1 MARTERSEQELR
13 PLSLEPGASPHAEG
27 SCLIATGNTR
37 VLCTASVLDEVPGWR
52 EGSGAGWVTGEYGM
66 LPRSTHTRRGRE
78 RDGPGGR
85 TMEIQRLIGR
95 ALRSVVELEALG
107 PRTVVVDC
115 DVLQADGGTRTAA
128 VTGGCVALAL
138 AFGSLREEGL
148 LDRTPL
154 LGLVGAV
161 SVGLVDG
168 RVLLDLDYREDSRA
182 RVDMNVV
189 GTEDGRLVEVQGTA
203 EGDPFSREALDRL
216 TDLAQAGIRT
226 LISAQREVLGGFPGA
241 LPEGPPPEA
250 PG

>member
-1 MARTERSEQELR
+1 
-13 PLSLEPGASPHAEG
+13 
-27 SCLIATGNTR
+27 
-37 VLCTASVLDEVPGWR
+37 
-52 EGSGAGWVTGEYGM
+52 
-66 LPRSTHTRRGRE
+66 
-78 RDGPGGR
+78 
-85 TMEIQRLIGR
+85 MEIQRLIGR